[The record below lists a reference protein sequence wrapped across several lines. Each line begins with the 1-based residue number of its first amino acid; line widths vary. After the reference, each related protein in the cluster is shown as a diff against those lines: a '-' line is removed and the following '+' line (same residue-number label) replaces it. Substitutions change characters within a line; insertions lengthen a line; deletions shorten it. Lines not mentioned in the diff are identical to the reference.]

1 MNRYVEELAKYGSLK
16 STKIIDAHTHM
27 GDVYG
32 TNLSVYDIEGC
43 LKIMDEQNVEMIFCS
58 PHGDLFDPLSV
69 NTEIEE
75 ILRSHADRVKGYYG
89 FNPCYAADY
98 SRKIDNVPGD
108 ERFIGFK
115 LLPEYHMTPLS
126 DANYKRLFAVADES
140 ALLVLI
146 HTWGGSAYNAPA
158 QIEGVLKNYKRLK
171 LLMGHSAPGE
181 AEAAIRLAKDYEN
194 AYLDLCDIH
203 RNNGI
208 IERMVSAVGSEK
220 VFYGTD
226 MPWYDPAYAVGSVV
240 FSHIAEQDMEN
251 ILYRN
256 AKNMINQV
264 RR

>member
-1 MNRYVEELAKYGSLK
+1 
-16 STKIIDAHTHM
+16 
-27 GDVYG
+27 
-32 TNLSVYDIEGC
+32 
-43 LKIMDEQNVEMIFCS
+43 
-58 PHGDLFDPLSV
+58 
-69 NTEIEE
+69 
-75 ILRSHADRVKGYYG
+75 
-89 FNPCYAADY
+89 
-98 SRKIDNVPGD
+98 
-108 ERFIGFK
+108 
-115 LLPEYHMTPLS
+115 
-126 DANYKRLFAVADES
+126 
-140 ALLVLI
+140 
-146 HTWGGSAYNAPA
+146 
-158 QIEGVLKNYKRLK
+158 
-171 LLMGHSAPGE
+171 MGHSAPGE